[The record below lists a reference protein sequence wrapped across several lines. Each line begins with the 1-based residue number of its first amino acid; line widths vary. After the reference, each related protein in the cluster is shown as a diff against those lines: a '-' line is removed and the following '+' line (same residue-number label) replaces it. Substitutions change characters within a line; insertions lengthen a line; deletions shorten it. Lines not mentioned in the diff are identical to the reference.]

1 MLLSHC
7 HHADDTTLNSC
18 TTAMNFRHQSHQQDL
33 DEKRLLIEHLTIGL
47 ITKEHAQKHMSEIDE
62 AAKDLALIAAG
73 GQPSPSITSNKSAS
87 HTDPHIYILHVG
99 EYSRYEGKVQE
110 NRRSLGKMI
119 ETSAGEKN
127 HQTAFW
133 GIEDT
138 CLELF

>member
-1 MLLSHC
+1 
-7 HHADDTTLNSC
+7 
-18 TTAMNFRHQSHQQDL
+18 MNFRHQSRQQDL

-47 ITKEHAQKHMSEIDE
+47 ITKEDAQKHMSEIDE

-73 GQPSPSITSNKSAS
+73 GQPSHPITSKKSAS

-119 ETSAGEKN
+119 ETSADENN
-127 HQTAFW
+127 H
-133 GIEDT
+133 
-138 CLELF
+138 